1 MADVRLGIVGLGSM
15 GAQHARALVDGAI
28 AGATLVAVCDSDPT
42 RLEAFPLV
50 ARFASCDDLLASGQ
64 VDALVVATPHYD
76 HVPLGVAALEAG
88 VHVLIE
94 KPLAVHVAYGQQL
107 LDAHDRRP
115 DLVLGFMANQRTDP
129 RYRFLKQLLDQGELG
144 AVHRISWT
152 ITDWFRPDAYYAS
165 SSWRA
170 TWAGEGGGVLINQC
184 PHQLDLLCWL
194 FGTPSRVRGF
204 CQLGKWHDLEVED
217 ACTAYLEFPG
227 GATGVFVTTTGEAP
241 GVNRLEVATDRGRVV
256 VEEAVRWT
264 RTTPSV
270 TEQLRTAPGA
280 FDLPALEELT
290 YSFEGWGGQHHEVL
304 ANFVAAVAHGGA
316 LIGPGVEG
324 LAAVECANAILMSSL
339 WDRTLDLPLD
349 RQAVAEEF
357 RHLAASGRP
366 APTSQQTGILDLSDS
381 FGHP

>member
-1 MADVRLGIVGLGSM
+1 MADVRLGIVGLGGM

-28 AGATLVAVCDSDPT
+28 AGATLVAVCDSDPS

-88 VHVLIE
+88 VHVLVE
-94 KPLAVHVAYGQQL
+94 KPLAVHVADGQQL

-152 ITDWFRPDAYYAS
+152 ITDWFRTDAYYAS

-241 GVNRLEVATDRGRVV
+241 GVN
-256 VEEAVRWT
+256 
-264 RTTPSV
+264 
-270 TEQLRTAPGA
+270 
-280 FDLPALEELT
+280 EELT